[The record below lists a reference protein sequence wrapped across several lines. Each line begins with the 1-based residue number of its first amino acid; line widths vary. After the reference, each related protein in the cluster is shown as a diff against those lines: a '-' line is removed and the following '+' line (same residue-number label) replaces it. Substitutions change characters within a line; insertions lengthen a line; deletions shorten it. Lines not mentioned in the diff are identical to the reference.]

1 MLSPSPTNREYGL
14 LWWLNRG
21 GPPRYPSAPVTSAF
35 ALGAGSNLIW
45 IDPEHD
51 IVAVLRW
58 MDQAAFD
65 GFFARVLAA
74 LR

>member
-1 MLSPSPTNREYGL
+1 MLASSPTNRDYGL

-21 GPPRYPSAPVTSAF
+21 GRYPSAPATSAF

-51 IVAVLRW
+51 LVAVMRW
-58 MDQAAFD
+58 MDQTAFD

-74 LR
+74 LK